1 MKLHKEIRGP
11 MAKKSDY
18 VMCAIDMNNE
28 DTKSYES
35 YTIGGGAF
43 RQQPV
48 YVSIIYSLH
57 NMGLFKQTQ

>member
-1 MKLHKEIRGP
+1 MK
-11 MAKKSDY
+11 
-18 VMCAIDMNNE
+18 